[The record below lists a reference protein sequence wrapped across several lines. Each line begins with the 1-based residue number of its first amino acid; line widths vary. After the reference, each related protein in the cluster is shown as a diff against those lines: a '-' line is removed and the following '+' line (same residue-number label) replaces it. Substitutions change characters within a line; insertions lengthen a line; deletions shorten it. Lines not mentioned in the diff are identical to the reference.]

1 MDNPP
6 VRIEYDPANLLAS
19 LIGKLH
25 LKTDAD
31 LSRALGVA
39 PPVISKIR
47 HRRTPVSASLL
58 IRMCEATNLSIH
70 DLRLLMGDRRNT
82 FRTSDRQSKPKP
94 PGADAPCADAKKTA
108 DRPAA
113 WASAARDAAARFA
126 ATTHRTVLILGLLA
140 IGLLG
145 LMLVKPHST
154 GQFKPLPPLADAYQA
169 GDTIA
174 QAPDVISTAASG
186 VAADPVADL
195 RSVRQQA
202 SVTDRQQAGGA
213 TSPQQKW
220 VSRWLA
226 KRYRV
231 AGDAIHVLVS
241 TAYQAAKE
249 LKLDPLLILAVIAIE
264 SRFNP
269 LSESPVGAQGLM
281 QVMSKIHQEKFQ
293 QHGGIEAAL
302 DPVSNI
308 KVGARILKQYVS
320 EGGSVEAGLKKYVG
334 AAGLATDFGYGHKVL
349 SEYGYLREVARG
361 KQVPAN
367 VTAAATPRALPKTVR
382 NNPPA
387 ALLPT
392 AKNEPPQHKDPA
404 QSADQVAAV
413 QPLD

>member
-6 VRIEYDPANLLAS
+6 VRIEYDPANLLTS
-19 LIGKLH
+19 VIGKLH
-25 LKTDAD
+25 LKNDAA

-47 HRRTPVSASLL
+47 HRRTPVSALLL
-58 IRMCEATNLSIH
+58 IRMCEATNLSIA
-70 DLRLLMGDRRNT
+70 DLRLLMGDRRNK
-82 FRTSDRQSKPKP
+82 FRADDKQCKTKAPGTDALCAAPQKTAIR
-94 PGADAPCADAKKTA
+94 PGA
-108 DRPAA
+108 
-113 WASAARDAAARFA
+113 WAGVARDAAARCA
-126 ATTHRTVLILGLLA
+126 ASAHHAALILALLV

-145 LMLVKPHST
+145 LMLVKPPSAE
-154 GQFKPLPPLADAYQA
+154 QFKPLPALADAYQA
-169 GDTIA
+169 GATIA
-174 QAPDVISTAASG
+174 PAPPAPDVIG
-186 VAADPVADL
+186 VAAAAADADM
-195 RSVRQQA
+195 RAGQ
-202 SVTDRQQAGGA
+202 QQAGGA

-231 AGDAIHVLVS
+231 AGDAIHLLVS
-241 TAYQAAKE
+241 TAYQTAKE

-293 QHGGIEAAL
+293 MHGGIEAAL

-308 KVGARILKQYVS
+308 KVGARILKQYVA

-334 AAGLATDFGYGHKVL
+334 AAGLATDSGYGNKVL

-361 KQVPAN
+361 RQVPAN
-367 VTAAATPRALPKTVR
+367 VTPAAPAALPKTVR
-382 NNPPA
+382 NNAPA
-387 ALLPT
+387 ALPPS
-392 AKNEPPQHKDPA
+392 AKDDPPQPADPA
-404 QSADQVAAV
+404 QPADQLAAV
-413 QPLD
+413 WRRQ

>member
-1 MDNPP
+1 MNNDNPP

-39 PPVISKIR
+39 APVISKIR
-47 HRRTPVSASLL
+47 HRKTPVSASLL

-82 FRTSDRQSKPKP
+82 FRIGDKQRKPRAPGSDAL
-94 PGADAPCADAKKTA
+94 GADARKTA

-113 WASAARDAAARFA
+113 WASAARDAATRFA
-126 ATTHRTVLILGLLA
+126 ARTHRTVLILGLLA

-145 LMLVKPHST
+145 LILVKPHSAD
-154 GQFKPLPPLADAYQA
+154 QFKPLPPLADAYRA
-169 GDTIA
+169 GATIA
-174 QAPDVISTAASG
+174 PAPPAPDVIGAAGSG
-186 VAADPVADL
+186 VAAAAVADM
-195 RSVRQQA
+195 RTGQ
-202 SVTDRQQAGGA
+202 QQAGGA

-293 QHGGIEAAL
+293 MHGGIEAAL

-308 KVGARILKQYVS
+308 KVGARILKQYVA

-334 AAGLATDFGYGHKVL
+334 AAGLATDSGYGHKVL

-361 KQVPAN
+361 RQVPAN
-367 VTAAATPRALPKTVR
+367 VTAAAAPRALPKTVR
-382 NNPPA
+382 NNAPA

-392 AKNEPPQHKDPA
+392 AKNEPQQHNNPA
-404 QSADQVAAV
+404 QPADQLAAV
-413 QPLD
+413 QPLQ

>member
-1 MDNPP
+1 MNNDNPP

-39 PPVISKIR
+39 APVISKIR
-47 HRRTPVSASLL
+47 HRKTPVSASLL
-58 IRMCEATNLSIH
+58 IRMCEATNVSIH

-82 FRTSDRQSKPKP
+82 FRIGDKQRKPRAPGSD
-94 PGADAPCADAKKTA
+94 ALCADVKKTA

-113 WASAARDAAARFA
+113 WASAARDAATRFA
-126 ATTHRTVLILGLLA
+126 ARTHRTVLILGLLA

-145 LMLVKPHST
+145 LILVKPHSAE
-154 GQFKPLPPLADAYQA
+154 QFKPLPPLADAYPA
-169 GDTIA
+169 GATIA
-174 QAPDVISTAASG
+174 PAPDVIGTAASG
-186 VAADPVADL
+186 VAAAADL
-195 RSVRQQA
+195 HSVRQP
-202 SVTDRQQAGGA
+202 VTDRQQAGGA

-293 QHGGIEAAL
+293 MHGGVEAAL
-302 DPVSNI
+302 DPATNI

-334 AAGLATDFGYGHKVL
+334 AAGLATDSGYGHKVL

-361 KQVPAN
+361 RQVPAN
-367 VTAAATPRALPKTVR
+367 VTAAAPRALPKTVR
-382 NNPPA
+382 NNAPA

-392 AKNEPPQHKDPA
+392 AKNEPPQHNDPA

-413 QPLD
+413 QLLP